1 MESEDLPKD
10 LTFSDPVI
18 NARPIKVVVPAEP
31 KSEAP
36 STSMGKL
43 REFVIGL
50 ILLVGFFAALYA
62 LSLLI
67 TGARG
72 K

>member
-1 MESEDLPKD
+1 MESDDLPKD
-10 LTFSDPVI
+10 LTFNDPAI
-18 NARPIKVVVPAEP
+18 NARPIKVPVPAEP

-36 STSMGKL
+36 STPMGKL
-43 REFVIGL
+43 RELVIGV
-50 ILLVGFFAALYA
+50 ILLAAFFGALYA

-67 TGARG
+67 KLHG

>member
-1 MESEDLPKD
+1 MENNDLPKD
-10 LTFSDPVI
+10 LTFNDPAV
-18 NARPIKVVVPAEP
+18 NPRPVKLHVPGEP
-31 KSEAP
+31 KKDEV
-36 STSMGKL
+36 STPAGKL

-50 ILLVGFFAALYA
+50 ILLLGFFAALYA

-67 TGARG
+67 KWRG

>member
-1 MESEDLPKD
+1 METDDLPKD
-10 LTFSDPVI
+10 LTFNDPAITAPPV
-18 NARPIKVVVPAEP
+18 KVSVPHQP
-31 KSEAP
+31 KHQIP
-36 STSMGKL
+36 STPLGKL
-43 REFVIGL
+43 RDFVIGL
-50 ILLVGFFAALYA
+50 LLLAAFFGALYA

>member
-10 LTFSDPVI
+10 LTFNDPAV
-18 NARPIKVVVPAEP
+18 NPRPVKIAVPAEP

-36 STSMGKL
+36 STPMGKL

-50 ILLVGFFAALYA
+50 ILLAAFFGALYA

-67 TGARG
+67 SLRG